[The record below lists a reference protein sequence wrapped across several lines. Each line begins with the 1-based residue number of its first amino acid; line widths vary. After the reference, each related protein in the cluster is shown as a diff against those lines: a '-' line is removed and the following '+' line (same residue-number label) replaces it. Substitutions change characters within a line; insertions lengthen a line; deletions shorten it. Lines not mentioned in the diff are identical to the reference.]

1 MKATYEK
8 SNARKTPAKSV
19 HFLDLCFVPGKL
31 RSTTLPFV
39 NDQTS
44 SHTRTPTDQFS
55 VHVQGPTEMR
65 QEKYR
70 RSAQLS
76 IDQLTSGGRK
86 KTKTNSTSRLQTLHF
101 QFPGK
106 ISIVNRV

>member
-19 HFLDLCFVPGKL
+19 HFQNFCFGPGKL

-55 VHVQGPTEMR
+55 LHVQGPTEMR
-65 QEKYR
+65 QGKYR

-76 IDQLTSGGRK
+76 IDQLTSRGRK
-86 KTKTNSTSRLQTLHF
+86 NQNKFDFETLHIAV
-101 QFPGK
+101 K
-106 ISIVNRV
+106 SENRDI